1 MNLRARSFLDGKS
14 IYICFEIQISRS
26 LRASSPIWASEVS
39 RAKTRERAAKPR
51 GAGSLAR
58 SREAR
63 FACPN
68 RRACSQTK
76 FRALDS
82 FCHIGN
88 GEIFCGLL
96 FFFFCVRVFL
106 FCQLI
111 SRTVFVFFDLGGVH
125 VWTIKN
131 CKADCISSRLAG
143 YWEKFSISNNH
154 ASDEPH
160 WLR

>member
-1 MNLRARSFLDGKS
+1 MNLRTRSFLDGKS
-14 IYICFEIQISRS
+14 IYICFEIQVSRS

-39 RAKTRERAAKPR
+39 RAKTRERAAKPP

-58 SREAR
+58 SRKAR

-96 FFFFCVRVFL
+96 FFFFAY
-106 FCQLI
+106 
-111 SRTVFVFFDLGGVH
+111 VFFFFV
-125 VWTIKN
+125 
-131 CKADCISSRLAG
+131 SSLAG
-143 YWEKFSISNNH
+143 QFSSFLI
-154 ASDEPH
+154 
-160 WLR
+160 

>member
-1 MNLRARSFLDGKS
+1 MNLRTRSFLDGKS
-14 IYICFEIQISRS
+14 IYICFEIQVSRS

-39 RAKTRERAAKPR
+39 RAKTRERAAKPP

-58 SREAR
+58 SRKAR

-96 FFFFCVRVFL
+96 FFFFCVCVFL

-111 SRTVFVFFDLGGVH
+111 SRTVFVFL
-125 VWTIKN
+125 
-131 CKADCISSRLAG
+131 
-143 YWEKFSISNNH
+143 
-154 ASDEPH
+154 
-160 WLR
+160 